1 MAWSKHKYDSISRNH
16 KDYMAEYRIW
26 NAMRRRCYNPSCDM
40 YSTYGGRG
48 IKICD
53 RWLDKDTGFIN
64 FYNDMGRRPVDK
76 NGKAY
81 QIDRADTDGDYSPEN
96 CRWVTASDNSKNRRN
111 NVFVFIYGDRYC
123 AADACKMFNVKRTT
137 VTEAIR
143 LGRKTPTD
151 AFADALERN
160 K

>member
-1 MAWSKHKYDSISRNH
+1 MAWTKHKYDSISSDH
-16 KDYMAEYRIW
+16 KDYIAEYRIW
-26 NAMRRRCYNPSCDM
+26 NTMKARCYNPSCDM

-81 QIDRADTDGDYSPEN
+81 QIDRVDTDGDYSPEN

-151 AFADALERN
+151 AFADALERS